1 MIRYTKLMTRSMVLV
16 LKLDIFMILKKW
28 FVLFID
34 EQRRNTGE
42 SLRLSLQKYAPV

>member
-1 MIRYTKLMTRSMVLV
+1 MNRYTKFVTRSMVLV
-16 LKLDIFMILKKW
+16 SKLDIFMILKKR

-42 SLRLSLQKYAPV
+42 SLRLRLQKYAPV

>member
-1 MIRYTKLMTRSMVLV
+1 
-16 LKLDIFMILKKW
+16 
-28 FVLFID
+28 VLFID